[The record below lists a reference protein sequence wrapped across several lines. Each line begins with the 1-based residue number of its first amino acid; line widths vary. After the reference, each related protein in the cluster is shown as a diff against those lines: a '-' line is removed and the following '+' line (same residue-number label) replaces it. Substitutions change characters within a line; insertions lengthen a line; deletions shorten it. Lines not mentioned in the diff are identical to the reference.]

1 MHPKQKGIVVPDFEG
16 FKVFNNLHA
25 VHQSATGADRQIVLS
40 VELGKLSIVDGEVIS
55 HSAAVL
61 ASFDH

>member
-1 MHPKQKGIVVPDFEG
+1 M
-16 FKVFNNLHA
+16 FNNLHA
-25 VHQSATGADRQIVLS
+25 AHQSATGADRQIVLW
-40 VELGKLSIVDGEVIS
+40 VVLGKLSIVDEVIS